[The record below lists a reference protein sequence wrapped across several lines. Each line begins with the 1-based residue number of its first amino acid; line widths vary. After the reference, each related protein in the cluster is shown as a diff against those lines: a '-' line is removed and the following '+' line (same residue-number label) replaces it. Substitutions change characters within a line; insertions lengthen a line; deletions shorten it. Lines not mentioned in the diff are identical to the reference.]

1 MKFYTENKGYINYRD
16 KILVNKLTAVYFYKY
31 SNENYCVQFFKNGKC
46 HNSKNADYV
55 DYRGYKDFS
64 LNGKFY
70 GYHTDFTK
78 ETWRRFVKMQVF
90 L

>member
-1 MKFYTENKGYINYRD
+1 MKFYNGKNNRYYWDIIYD
-16 KILVNKLTAVYFYKY
+16 NKLTAIHFDSYGIRFYK
-31 SNENYCVQFFKNGKC
+31 NGIS

-55 DYRGYKDFS
+55 NYRGYKDFS